1 MVYPSAPPERRS
13 RGRLRF
19 VITFGAVALAA
30 ALVVVTLLG
39 FYREV
44 RKTRQAEQQQACWAA
59 VSAAAALYADADGL
73 SGDQFEFTSDY
84 LRRCA
89 RIANLQNK

>member
-1 MVYPSAPPERRS
+1 V
-13 RGRLRF
+13 
-19 VITFGAVALAA
+19 LAA
-30 ALVVVTLLG
+30 ALVVVALLG

-89 RIANLQNK
+89 RKATLQNE